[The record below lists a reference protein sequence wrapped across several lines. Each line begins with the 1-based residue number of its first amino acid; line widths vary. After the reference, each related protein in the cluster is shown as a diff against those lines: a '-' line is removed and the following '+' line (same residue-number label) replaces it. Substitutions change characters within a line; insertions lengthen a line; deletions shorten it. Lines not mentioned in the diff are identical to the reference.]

1 MIYSIQHETK
11 YVYSDAVVL
20 CQNQACLHPGS
31 FPGQTCESFALDIVP
46 EPLVRRPW
54 TDYFGNRIWYFAF
67 DQPHEKLIVT
77 ARSRLHRDPP
87 PNMDLRESLSWDEC
101 RYQLRY
107 PGDLETRRAN
117 QFVAESP
124 YVRHLTEAE
133 DYARSSFPPGRPL
146 LLAVSDLTERIFS
159 EFEYD
164 PTATVLQTPTVDV
177 LRRRRGVCQDFAH
190 LQICCLRSLGLA
202 ARYVSGYLLT
212 DAPPG
217 GTKLVGADASHAWI
231 SVYSPGRGWIDFDPT
246 NNCLPQHRHLT
257 AAWGRD
263 YGDVAPI
270 RGIFVGGGRH
280 TMSVAVDVV
289 EVKSIETRG

>member
-1 MIYSIQHETK
+1 MIYSIRHETK

-20 CQNQACLHPGS
+20 GQNQACLHPGS
-31 FPGQTCESFALDIVP
+31 FPGQSCESFSLEIIP

-67 DQPHEKLIVT
+67 DQPHDQLIVT
-77 ARSRLHRDPP
+77 ALSRLRRDPP
-87 PNMDLRESLSWDEC
+87 ATTDPQNSPRWEEC
-101 RYQLRY
+101 RDRLRY
-107 PGDLETRRAN
+107 PVDQDSRQAS
-117 QFVAESP
+117 QFTAESP
-124 YVRHLTEAE
+124 FVRYLTEAE
-133 DYARSSFPPGRPL
+133 EFARQSFPTNRPL
-146 LLAVSDLTERIFS
+146 LSAVIDLTERIYS
-159 EFEYD
+159 GFEYD

-190 LQICCLRSLGLA
+190 LQISCLRSLGLA

-217 GTKLVGADASHAWI
+217 ATKLVGADASHAWI
-231 SVYSPGRGWIDFDPT
+231 SVFCPGRGWVDFDPT
-246 NNCLPQHRHLT
+246 NNCIPQHRHLT

-270 RGIFVGGGRH
+270 RGVYIGGGRH

-289 EVKSIETRG
+289 EVKTSKTSS

>member
-1 MIYSIQHETK
+1 MIYSIRHETK
-11 YVYSDAVVL
+11 YVYSDSVML
-20 CQNQACLHPGS
+20 CQNQACLQPGT
-31 FPGQTCESFALDIVP
+31 FPGQSCDAFTLEIFP

-67 DQPHEKLIVT
+67 DQPHDKLIVT
-77 ARSRLHRDPP
+77 ARSRLYRELPP
-87 PNMDLRESLSWDEC
+87 PIDPKNSPSWEDCRE
-101 RYQLRY
+101 RLRY
-107 PGDLETRRAN
+107 PTDLETRKAA
-117 QFVAESP
+117 QFIAESP
-124 YVRHLTEAE
+124 YVRYLNEAAE
-133 DYARSSFPPGRPL
+133 FAESSFRSGRAL

-159 EFEYD
+159 EFDYD

-217 GTKLVGADASHAWI
+217 GTKLVGADASHAWL
-231 SVYSPGRGWIDFDPT
+231 SVYCPGLGWVDFDPT
-246 NNCLPQHRHLT
+246 NNCIPQHRHLT

-270 RGIFVGGGRH
+270 RGVFVGGGRH

-289 EVKSIETRG
+289 EVPTFDTTK

>member
-31 FPGQTCESFALDIVP
+31 FPGQTCESFTLDIAP

-87 PNMDLRESLSWDEC
+87 PNMDLRESLSWEEC

-146 LLAVSDLTERIFS
+146 LLAVSDLTERIFT